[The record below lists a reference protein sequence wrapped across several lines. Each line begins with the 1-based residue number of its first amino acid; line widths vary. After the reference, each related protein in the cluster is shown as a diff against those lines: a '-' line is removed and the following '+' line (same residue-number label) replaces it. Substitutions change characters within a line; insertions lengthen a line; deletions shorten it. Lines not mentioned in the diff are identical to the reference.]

1 MLGFL
6 GVARPWSLF
15 GTEET
20 VELFVEG
27 YTGRVSYSPGEE
39 LSLHFST
46 SATTVAVEIVRL
58 GLKPE
63 TVWSAKNIPGRQ
75 QSVPIDASSQG
86 CKWPVSTK
94 IPLPKTSPTHFEVTI
109 DPETDFAKQIF
120 VGENL
125 CAAMTFIYHGHVDT
139 GLEIARRI
147 YAAVAITS
155 RSPWNQWCLINA
167 ETGLPV
173 WGEDY
178 YSNMVMWAV
187 PMALGNQGVGE
198 FVQGEFVQ
206 ALLHPV
212 S

>member
-1 MLGFL
+1 MAQWCVKVAGLADVL
-6 GVARPWSLF
+6 PSTQVDSALHAVARLNMQSTIHGLVN
-15 GTEET
+15 GATA
-20 VELFVEG
+20 
-27 YTGRVSYSPGEE
+27 TGQRYDSRDR
-39 LSLHFST
+39 T
-46 SATTVAVEIVRL
+46 
-58 GLKPE
+58 
-63 TVWSAKNIPGRQ
+63 
-75 QSVPIDASSQG
+75 
-86 CKWPVSTK
+86 
-94 IPLPKTSPTHFEVTI
+94 KTSIFEVTI

-125 CAAMTFIYHGHVDT
+125 CAAMTFIYHGQRET

-178 YSNMVMWAV
+178 YSNMVMWAL

-198 FVQGEFVQ
+198 FVHGDFVQ
-206 ALLHPV
+206 ALLHPAV
-212 S
+212 